1 VNFDALGKRHG
12 SECWPCYPQLLIPK
26 KTIKISMQSDMPS
39 MTPKQ
44 SKSLPK
50 PTLEEI
56 KNILQS
62 QLPQLREE
70 YSIRDIW
77 LFGSYVRGDQHKRSD
92 LDVLVEF
99 DEVPALP
106 KFISLERKLREIAGI
121 NVDLVSVRSLKGEA
135 GKRILQEKVVL

>member
-1 VNFDALGKRHG
+1 
-12 SECWPCYPQLLIPK
+12 
-26 KTIKISMQSDMPS
+26 
-39 MTPKQ
+39 
-44 SKSLPK
+44 
-50 PTLEEI
+50 LEEI
-56 KNILQS
+56 KQMLQN

-106 KFISLERKLREIAGI
+106 KFISLERKLR
-121 NVDLVSVRSLKGEA
+121 
-135 GKRILQEKVVL
+135 

>member
-1 VNFDALGKRHG
+1 MQRKK
-12 SECWPCYPQLLIPK
+12 SSITSKQPQ
-26 KTIKISMQSDMPS
+26 SRN
-39 MTPKQ
+39 
-44 SKSLPK
+44 K
-50 PTLEEI
+50 PTLEEL
-56 KNILQS
+56 KQMLQN

-106 KFISLERKLREIAGI
+106 KFISLERKLREITGI
-121 NVDLVSVRSLKGEA
+121 KVDLVSVRSLKGEA
-135 GKRILQEKVVL
+135 GKRILQEKVAL